1 MMTTTSQPHPPTA
14 AVHTEDLTK
23 VYGRADARVVALD
36 RVTVDFRSGQFT
48 AIMGPSGS
56 GKSTLMHCAAGLD
69 TPSEGRV
76 VIGRVDTTTLND
88 KALTLLR
95 RRRIGFIF
103 QSFNLLPT
111 MTAYENI
118 LLPLKLARAKAD
130 QDWFDMV
137 VGVLGLADRLGHRP
151 GELSGGQAQRVAAAR
166 ALITRPDVIF
176 ADEPTGALDSV
187 SSDELLEFLT
197 RCVHELGQTLVM
209 VTHDPHAAG
218 YADRLLRLADGRIVA
233 DEQIHRDAARS
244 RAQDLPEGGAL

>member
-95 RRRIGFIF
+95 RRRIGFI
-103 QSFNLLPT
+103 
-111 MTAYENI
+111 I
-118 LLPLKLARAKAD
+118 
-130 QDWFDMV
+130 
-137 VGVLGLADRLGHRP
+137 
-151 GELSGGQAQRVAAAR
+151 
-166 ALITRPDVIF
+166 
-176 ADEPTGALDSV
+176 
-187 SSDELLEFLT
+187 
-197 RCVHELGQTLVM
+197 
-209 VTHDPHAAG
+209 
-218 YADRLLRLADGRIVA
+218 
-233 DEQIHRDAARS
+233 
-244 RAQDLPEGGAL
+244 